1 MPSAGQRRRGAS
13 RCSVARRSRRWTRR
27 RSRLRGELSCGEELP
42 LGARHGVVSAPAVSA
57 VTFLGRPTAK
67 MPLMRANLLD
77 ARVALARRG
86 LTTSGIAAIALL
98 VVAVGSSVAALV
110 LFALSGTV
118 PLPEVHA
125 FRGATAIFGLTEGAL
140 GLAIAFRQP
149 RNAVGWIFLVSGA
162 CAGTYELA
170 QMYSAYAYL
179 VHPGLPGGEW
189 AAWLGSWLWL
199 PTTGVIPTFLFLV
212 FPDGRLLSPRWR
224 PVAWYAAFALGLF
237 TITVALLAGPLIGLP
252 ALRNP
257 ISPFPGELALGDVLP
272 PLFTLL
278 FGAAILSIAALI
290 RRFRRSRGV
299 ERLQMKWIAYA
310 SGLYAVGVFLDSNFA
325 YKPFE
330 ILDLLFIN
338 AIPVAAGV
346 AIFRYRLYDIDL
358 LINRTLVYALT
369 TAAIGAAFFGGII
382 MLQSLL
388 RPMTGGS
395 EIAVAA
401 STLASFALFQPFRRR
416 IQSSVDRRFN
426 RARYDAGRMLDAF
439 SDQIANEVDLDAVR
453 DDLLTLVGDTMQPAH
468 VSLWLRA

>member
-1 MPSAGQRRRGAS
+1 
-13 RCSVARRSRRWTRR
+13 V
-27 RSRLRGELSCGEELP
+27 
-42 LGARHGVVSAPAVSA
+42 LGGV
-57 VTFLGRPTAK
+57 G
-67 MPLMRANLLD
+67 
-77 ARVALARRG
+77 ARVALARHA
-86 LTTSGIAAIALL
+86 LTTSRAAALALL

-110 LFALSGTV
+110 LLALWGMA
-118 PLPEVHA
+118 PLPEVHG

-162 CAGTYELA
+162 CAGSYELA

-179 VHPGLPGGEW
+179 VHPGLPGAEW

-199 PTTGVIPTFLFLV
+199 PTTGLLPTFLFLV
-212 FPDGRLLSPRWR
+212 FPDGRLPSPRWR
-224 PVAWYAAFALGLF
+224 PVAWYAAFALGIFASTL
-237 TITVALLAGPLIGLP
+237 ALLPGPLPGLP
-252 ALRNP
+252 AVRNP
-257 ISPFPGELALGDVLP
+257 ISPFPGELVIGEVLL

-278 FGAAILSIAALI
+278 FGAIILCIAALV

-299 ERLQMKWIAYA
+299 ERLQLKWIAYA
-310 SGLYAVGVFLDSNFA
+310 SGLYAAGVFLDSNFV

-330 ILDLLFIN
+330 ILDLLLIN
-338 AIPVAAGV
+338 ALPVAAGV

-369 TAAIGAAFFGGII
+369 TAAIGAAFFGGIV

-395 EIAVAA
+395 EVAVAV
-401 STLASFALFQPFRRR
+401 STLASFALFQPLRRR
-416 IQSSVDRRFN
+416 IQSSVDRRFY

-439 SDQIANEVDLDAVR
+439 SGQVANEVDLDALR
-453 DDLLTLVGDTMQPAH
+453 GDLLTVVGETMQPVHAG
-468 VSLWLRA
+468 LWLRR